1 MFSGLQQKMPSMNM
15 NGVNIILYLYF
26 HQIEIF
32 QMMKNVFALQT
43 GICLIRR
50 TISAVLFVHS
60 TIISVPAPIS
70 TQPMADFSVNDS

>member
-1 MFSGLQQKMPSMNM
+1 LPFAVPNCRQQKKKFSKHQGFQFKLFSGLQQKMPFMNM

-43 GICLIRR
+43 GIYRVQSI
-50 TISAVLFVHS
+50 
-60 TIISVPAPIS
+60 
-70 TQPMADFSVNDS
+70 N